1 MSAVQAF
8 PFHLFS
14 YISPFYYQNYA
25 VNSNQQTFVFHR
37 KFVPIV
43 QKFLEFGT
51 YNDIHLTG
59 IGLSHS
65 VSLQTDLNNVLQFYA
80 LGHLPQSILED
91 LKTRQKE
98 QIRQLEEISQHYAL
112 NLLSSILSASQID
125 PNLESENSLAFFDQ
139 LELCA
144 LRNNAEK
151 FIKLLS
157 EKSLDLQHESLL
169 DQIYQMMKFFD
180 KDAFVKVV
188 TAFKKELFI
197 CDYQRALSIYLEANP
212 DQLDE
217 LIYAVRE
224 PEFKI
229 ELISLIDDLVVR
241 LMFFE
246 QFPLKLSSTIVQQK
260 LIKPLFEEETYE
272 KIHPY
277 AHQYQS
283 SILESFSAR
292 VSPSPKLFL
301 KKHLESIF
309 QDFASQP
316 TPFHLDHCIERVIQA
331 FQKELKKEN
340 TQEFTVFAVQQV
352 TQLSMEFFIDLYS
365 KTFLPIT
372 IRQRRLFH
380 PVFMQDLEK
389 IKDFILPIK
398 SILEKVFENDLELK
412 LPEAQKFLLDE
423 QYIEKK
429 VISIACRLFQKQF
442 SLKEEFILQYISKKL
457 QPFFFKPFDLTFL
470 QPDFFLD
477 DLKKR
482 LKRTDLNPSLSKS
495 DKVFLICTYIRK
507 RKEINEYRKC
517 SVSFLEL
524 EFEISQLMPTLKLS
538 KIFKLKRLYRKQNS
552 PRSFVEKIFKKHQ
565 NKILNAIDENHLI
578 DELVRLSFD
587 HFSFN
592 LDVLNESFFSD
603 IERILNI
610 KFRKKWTQELAF
622 HAMMLARTYILN
634 FYRLKIVNY
643 LSKYC
648 LLSEQEQHCL
658 YPGFFSDYEFM
669 EYIQSQVYLLQKKI
683 LKSAQISN
691 LLKNY
696 ENQFLNT
703 STMSWLIEASDKN
716 FQQKF
721 CKEHFFLE
729 QMSNYFSKSFA
740 SDLTWIRLNSRRV
753 LAEDL
758 PTNKEFL
765 RARSLQIPLTNN
777 LNKQPSTH
785 SSRKFTTL
793 TDSSTF
799 LISLEEKM
807 IENSSENVLAG
818 EDLLF
823 ILRMW
828 IRKTVE
834 DKNANLD
841 KPINPYN
848 TSKEAVDMQMI
859 EEIQED
865 LEKIFKPML
874 SKYYSRLPNKYR
886 YVYGGSL
893 LKREIIIQANHAKKR
908 KELLGLLKRNE
919 FPLLNN
925 TQSSY

>member
-14 YISPFYYQNYA
+14 YISPFYYQNYV

-37 KFVPIV
+37 KFIPII

-51 YNDIHLTG
+51 YNDIHRTG

-98 QIRQLEEISQHYAL
+98 QIRQLEDISQHYAL
-112 NLLSSILSASQID
+112 NLLSSILFASQID

-144 LRNNAEK
+144 LRNNPEK

-180 KDAFVKVV
+180 KVAFVKVV
-188 TAFKKELFI
+188 TAFKKELFV

-246 QFPLKLSSTIVQQK
+246 QFPLKLSSKLVQQK

-272 KIHPY
+272 KIYPY

-283 SILESFSAR
+283 SILERFAAR

-309 QDFASQP
+309 QDFVSQP
-316 TPFHLDHCIERVIQA
+316 TPFHLDHCTERIIQA

-340 TQEFTVFAVQQV
+340 TQEFTVYAVQQV

-457 QPFFFKPFDLTFL
+457 QPFFFKPFDLIFL

-477 DLKKR
+477 DLKKS
-482 LKRTDLNPSLSKS
+482 LKCADLNPSLSKS
-495 DKVFLICTYIRK
+495 DQVFLICAYIRK
-507 RKEINEYRKC
+507 RREINDYRKY
-517 SVSFLEL
+517 SISFLEL
-524 EFEISQLMPTLKLS
+524 EFEISQLMPTLKPS
-538 KIFKLKRLYRKQNS
+538 KIFKLKNLYRKQNS
-552 PRSFVEKIFKKHQ
+552 SRSLVEKIFKKHQ
-565 NKILNAIDENHLI
+565 NKILNAIDEKHLI

-592 LDVLNESFFSD
+592 LDVLNKSFFSD

-610 KFRKKWTQELAF
+610 KFRKGWTQKLAF
-622 HAMMLARTYILN
+622 HATMLARTYILN

-669 EYIQSQVYLLQKKI
+669 EYIQSQVYLLQKK
-683 LKSAQISN
+683 
-691 LLKNY
+691 
-696 ENQFLNT
+696 F
-703 STMSWLIEASDKN
+703 
-716 FQQKF
+716 
-721 CKEHFFLE
+721 
-729 QMSNYFSKSFA
+729 
-740 SDLTWIRLNSRRV
+740 
-753 LAEDL
+753 
-758 PTNKEFL
+758 
-765 RARSLQIPLTNN
+765 
-777 LNKQPSTH
+777 
-785 SSRKFTTL
+785 
-793 TDSSTF
+793 
-799 LISLEEKM
+799 
-807 IENSSENVLAG
+807 
-818 EDLLF
+818 
-823 ILRMW
+823 
-828 IRKTVE
+828 
-834 DKNANLD
+834 
-841 KPINPYN
+841 
-848 TSKEAVDMQMI
+848 
-859 EEIQED
+859 
-865 LEKIFKPML
+865 
-874 SKYYSRLPNKYR
+874 
-886 YVYGGSL
+886 
-893 LKREIIIQANHAKKR
+893 
-908 KELLGLLKRNE
+908 
-919 FPLLNN
+919 
-925 TQSSY
+925 